1 MTIGVLF
8 GKMKFFA
15 ERPHKL
21 KSGAKNKKFFCEIL
35 LLKHSAAQGPWIKK
49 RDGTIVYHDITEL
62 YTSLSVH

>member
-21 KSGAKNKKFFCEIL
+21 KSEAKNSYGISKN
-35 LLKHSAAQGPWIKK
+35 
-49 RDGTIVYHDITEL
+49 RDYAVIGI
-62 YTSLSVH
+62 

>member
-21 KSGAKNKKFFCEIL
+21 KSGAKNSYLYCN
-35 LLKHSAAQGPWIKK
+35 IKWYYNGII
-49 RDGTIVYHDITEL
+49 RDT
-62 YTSLSVH
+62 